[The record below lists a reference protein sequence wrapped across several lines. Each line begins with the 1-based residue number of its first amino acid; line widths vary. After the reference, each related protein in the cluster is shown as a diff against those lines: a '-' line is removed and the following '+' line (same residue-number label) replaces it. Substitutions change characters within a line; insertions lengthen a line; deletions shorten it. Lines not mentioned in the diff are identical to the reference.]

1 MMLQRKSNKIIF
13 YFFLFLIVSSINN
26 FDLNNIKL
34 AKIKNIN
41 VSGLDYED
49 KKKFLKEIK
58 SLELK
63 NIFSFDTLE
72 LKKIF
77 AENTLIE
84 NYKIF
89 RIYPSTLAIEIQ
101 KTKFLA
107 KINNNNKIY
116 LVGSNGKLSNANISK
131 IKLPFIFG
139 NPDIQNF
146 LKFKKIID
154 DSKISYNQIKNIYY
168 FQSKRW
174 DLELENNVLLKL
186 PKENI
191 KTSLDNSFEFINFNN
206 ILKNKIIDTRIEN
219 QIIAN
224 DRRRKS

>member
-101 KTKFLA
+101 KTSFLA
-107 KINNNNKIY
+107 KISSNNKIY
-116 LVGSNGKLSNANISK
+116 VVGTNGKLSNSNISK

-139 NPDIQNF
+139 NPDIKNF

-174 DLELENNVLLKL
+174 DLELENNILLKL
-186 PKENI
+186 PKDNI
-191 KTSLDNSFEFINFNN
+191 KISLDNSFEFINFNN
-206 ILKNKIIDTRIEN
+206 FLNNKIIDTRIEN
-219 QIIAN
+219 QIIVN
-224 DRRRKS
+224 ERRS